1 MQRLNSVHGDLLPN
15 PNAVNLP
22 ENQTVTPKGHRQLW
36 KAGVCLCSGF
46 TVKAPNDTPR
56 SRLRGILLEQNQAM
70 RGHLFCLPLGTCSV
84 PRKEQSRPALKATDS
99 ARSKTR
105 IEPLRYSKLWLL
117 AGHKAGLAAFL
128 GLQSVVSNKGEKSEV
143 GGAGGQSKWQVTR
156 RLGKKQNG
164 EEPGCLPNPGSH
176 GSGAASP

>member
-1 MQRLNSVHGDLLPN
+1 
-15 PNAVNLP
+15 
-22 ENQTVTPKGHRQLW
+22 
-36 KAGVCLCSGF
+36 
-46 TVKAPNDTPR
+46 
-56 SRLRGILLEQNQAM
+56 M

-105 IEPLRYSKLWLL
+105 IEPLLYSKLWLL
-117 AGHKAGLAAFL
+117 AGHIAGLAAFF
-128 GLQSVVSNKGEKSEV
+128 GLQSVVSIKGEKSEV

-176 GSGAASP
+176 DLGLPRLEGLWGNGRGTPQVGDGPGEDCCPGPELR

>member
-1 MQRLNSVHGDLLPN
+1 MFLGAQENYFRQHFRKQRETG
-15 PNAVNLP
+15 
-22 ENQTVTPKGHRQLW
+22 KKW
-36 KAGVCLCSGF
+36 
-46 TVKAPNDTPR
+46 
-56 SRLRGILLEQNQAM
+56 
-70 RGHLFCLPLGTCSV
+70 
-84 PRKEQSRPALKATDS
+84 
-99 ARSKTR
+99 
-105 IEPLRYSKLWLL
+105 LWLL
-117 AGHKAGLAAFL
+117 AGHIAGLAAFL